1 MLRKLFINTRDEI
14 IGTGLLYL
22 LLRHGKHHPFVG
34 QTHLQFPDLFSGDLE
49 KFCKPIAQPVDLQ
62 QRRKLYYEEEAYRVE
77 DVYFQ
82 SSVQSAIPSNDT
94 VVLRHWIPSVEN
106 KTNLTVVGVDG
117 LGQLGSG
124 WFWRLAKCLAP
135 AGIEV
140 VMMDAPYNYRRTP
153 PGYKPGQLIVGGD
166 IDHQLSVSRQSILD
180 LWTTIL
186 SVQKTGRRVGLTG
199 ISFGAWLSL
208 MGGLVAEDL
217 QFIYALAPPVD
228 LGTIAE
234 EGGTVTRAIRRG
246 FGYQKLD
253 HSLMMQAARAV
264 THRFW
269 KPKLNPQNITL
280 LAGEYDRF
288 VPTPRIEELSKVW
301 GTQYEL
307 FADGHVGLA
316 ADKKYIERV
325 AQKIIAHN
333 ENTKT

>member
-1 MLRKLFINTRDEI
+1 MFKMLQKLFINTRDEI

-22 LLRHGKHHPFVG
+22 LLRHGKHRPFVG

-62 QRRKLYYEEEAYRVE
+62 QRRKLYYENETYRVE

-82 SSVQSAIPSNDT
+82 SSVQSDIPSNDT

-124 WFWRLAKCLAP
+124 WFWRLADHLAP

-186 SVQKTGRRVGLTG
+186 SVQRTGRRVGLTG

-269 KPKLNPQNITL
+269 KPKLDPQNITL

-288 VPTPRIEELSKVW
+288 VPTARIEELSKVW
-301 GTQYEL
+301 GTEYEL

-316 ADKKYIERV
+316 ADKKYIECV
-325 AQKIIAHN
+325 AQKIIARN
-333 ENTKT
+333 